1 MPCTLERGSATYVH
15 AVVACPPQIGE
26 FVLASAPFKTLMCYL
41 AATIHDYE
49 HK

>member
-1 MPCTLERGSATYVH
+1 MPCTLERGSVANAH
-15 AVVACPPQIGE
+15 AVAASPPQIGE
-26 FVLASAPFKTLMCYL
+26 FVLASAPFKTLVCYL